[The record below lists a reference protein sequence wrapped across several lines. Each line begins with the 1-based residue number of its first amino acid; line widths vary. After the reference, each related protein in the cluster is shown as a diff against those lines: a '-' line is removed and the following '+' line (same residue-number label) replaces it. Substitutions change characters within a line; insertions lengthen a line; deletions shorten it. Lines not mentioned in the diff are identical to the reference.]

1 MALIQLKEVSKCYRN
16 NTVLDCVNLT
26 IDDGDILGVIGQ
38 SGSGKTT
45 LLNLITGFIEPTE
58 GQAVYFSSAQEE
70 RNLNQNLHRIKRFIG
85 FTPQHNSFYPK
96 LTVKENLWH
105 FGRLYGLD
113 RKMLAI
119 NIRNLLNF
127 TRLNDHENKLA
138 EELSGGMQKR
148 LDISCSLVHKPK
160 ILVLDEPTADLDPIL
175 QKEIL
180 HLLQEVNK
188 QGVTIVIASHQLD
201 CIENIC
207 NKAVIVNK
215 GRVKL
220 EGLLEDLR
228 KPGVKDHFTIR
239 VETDAEKEN
248 LIERI
253 RVLPIKKIIDKGKT
267 LVVYPRNIEKTAQEI
282 LAIIQE
288 QHLALNDLHFKKMS
302 LGELFERIVKEDED

>member
-1 MALIQLKEVSKCYRN
+1 VALIQLKEVSKCYRN
-16 NTVLDCVNLT
+16 NTILDCVNLT
-26 IDDGDILGVIGQ
+26 IEDGDIVGVIGQ

-45 LLNLITGFIEPTE
+45 LLNLITGFIEPSE
-58 GQAVYFSSAQEE
+58 GQAVYFSAAQEE
-70 RNLNQNLHRIKRFIG
+70 RNLNRNLYRIKRHIG
-85 FTPQHNSFYPK
+85 FTPQHNSFYHK

-105 FGRLYGLD
+105 FGQLYNIDKEKL
-113 RKMLAI
+113 KI
-119 NIRNLLNF
+119 NIRSLLNF
-127 TRLNDHENKLA
+127 TRLIEHQDKLA

-207 NKAVIVNK
+207 NKVVIVNN
-215 GRVKL
+215 GRIKL

-228 KPGVKDHFTIR
+228 QPYIKDNFIINVKN
-239 VETDAEKEN
+239 DAEKEQ
-248 LIERI
+248 LIQKI
-253 RVLPIKKIIDKGKT
+253 KALPINKIVDKGKT
-267 LVVYPRNIEKTAQEI
+267 IIVYPRNVEKTTPALMKVI
-282 LAIIQE
+282 TE
-288 QHLALNDLHFKKMS
+288 QNLTINGLHLRKMS
-302 LGELFERIVKEDED
+302 LNELFEKVVTEDKD